1 MSYANLSVD
10 GLVVE
15 TRMGARFDPP
25 PPDPDSPAHQWAQL
39 EGPAVLVLHPGLRHD
54 GTLYL
59 VQAKQQWEAE
69 EYVHLAALDWFS
81 SYEPVLV
88 RVEAANA

>member
-1 MSYANLSVD
+1 MIDIQELR
-10 GLVVE
+10 GLVHEAVWYE
-15 TRMGARFDPP
+15 ANYAEDVARDY
-25 PPDPDSPAHQWAQL
+25 D
-39 EGPAVLVLHPGLRHD
+39 EGLRWD
-54 GTLYL
+54 IAATVDMVTEYLVKNGTLYL

-88 RVEAANA
+88 RLEAGDV